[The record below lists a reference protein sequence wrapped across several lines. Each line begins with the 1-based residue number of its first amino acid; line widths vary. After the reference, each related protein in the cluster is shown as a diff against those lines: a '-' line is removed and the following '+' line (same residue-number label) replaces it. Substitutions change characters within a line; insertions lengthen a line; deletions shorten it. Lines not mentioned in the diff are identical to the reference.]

1 MPGHE
6 VHTRLRYRLTLAT
19 GMLECLCFAGVVFG
33 FASLMF
39 VLKEEGYFSH
49 LCDSVPD
56 ANGTMTS
63 TDCSRQD
70 EQFSLVFTIASFL
83 NNFLNLVNGYLFDR
97 FGTMVTRL
105 LGICLYTTGTL
116 LVAFSSAAFSE
127 LLFPAL
133 SCIAVGGILLLLTNM
148 QVGNLFASHRSTI
161 ITLYN
166 GAFDSSSA
174 VFLIIKVLYEQGISL
189 RSSFLFMSFCSIIHV
204 LRTFLLMPRTH
215 IPYPLPQYYTYG
227 LNCGQAN
234 TYNVEQLERMADGA
248 MTDVQESYG
257 RDNVSPTPEDRSETQ
272 DSGKEVSFRSC
283 VLSWFFLWHLLWLSI
298 MQLRHYLFIGT
309 LNPMLN
315 RLANNDPNLVSQYTN
330 AFAMTQLCGV
340 LCAPWN
346 GLIMDRHKGK
356 PLAPGETEQEADLR
370 SSTLS
375 LFLTSLQ
382 CLLFSVSA
390 SVPVLPLQY
399 LTFVL
404 QVLNRSF
411 LYGGNAAFISVA
423 FPAHHFGKLY
433 GLVMSLSAV
442 ISLLQYPC
450 FALVKGAL
458 GGDPFFVDI
467 ALTLFTLLVFIHP
480 VYIFIHCRKVA
491 RHRENSST
499 SDVSN
504 GSKMAEAKL

>member
-1 MPGHE
+1 MQGHE
-6 VHTRLRYRLTLAT
+6 VGTRLRYRLTLAS

-39 VLKEEGYFSH
+39 VLKEDGYFSE
-49 LCDSVPD
+49 LCTTVP
-56 ANGTMTS
+56 GTNDTG
-63 TDCSRQD
+63 TDCSKQD

-97 FGTMVTRL
+97 FGTTVTRL
-105 LGICLYTTGTL
+105 LGIGLYTTGTL
-116 LVAFSSAAFSE
+116 LVAFSSEAFSE

-148 QVGNLFASHRSTI
+148 QVGNLFAAHRSTI

-166 GAFDSSSA
+166 GAFDSSST
-174 VFLIIKVLYEQGISL
+174 VFLIFKLLYEQGISL
-189 RSSFLFMSFCSIIHV
+189 RTSFLVLSFCSIIHL

-227 LNCGQAN
+227 PSCGQGN
-234 TYNVEQLERMADGA
+234 TYNVEQFERIREGA
-248 MTDVQESYG
+248 MAASQESSG
-257 RDNVSPTPEDRSETQ
+257 RDSIPLAPEDGTEAQ
-272 DSGKEVSFRSC
+272 DSGKVASFRSC
-283 VLSWFFLWHLLWLSI
+283 VLSWFFLWHLVWLSV

-315 RLANNDPNLVSQYTN
+315 RLADNDSSLVSQYIN

-356 PLAPGETEQEADLR
+356 PLAPGETEREADLR
-370 SSTLS
+370 SSSLS

-382 CLLFSVSA
+382 CLLFSVCA
-390 SVPVLPLQY
+390 SVPLLPLQY

-411 LYGGNAAFISVA
+411 LYGGNAAFINIA
-423 FPAHHFGKLY
+423 FPACHFGKLY
-433 GLVMSLSAV
+433 GMVMSISAV
-442 ISLLQYPC
+442 FSLLQYPC

-458 GGDPFFVDI
+458 GGDPFYVDI
-467 ALTLFTLLVFIHP
+467 ALTLLTLLVFIHP
-480 VYIFIHCRKVA
+480 VYVFIHCRKLA
-491 RHRENSST
+491 HQREESAQT
-499 SDVSN
+499 
-504 GSKMAEAKL
+504 GTKMAEAKL